1 MAKPPALVVSALA
14 TWNGK
19 ALTKGKKQISEFDKS
34 AQKLGKTFAKVF
46 GSVALVSFGKN
57 AVNAFID
64 SEKAAA
70 KLRTT
75 VSNLGLEFEQPG
87 IETYLKNLSLQFGI
101 VDESLIPGFQRLLI
115 VTKDVAQAQSLFNT
129 ALNVSAGTGKDLTA
143 VSTSLSKA
151 YLGDNAA
158 LGRLGVGLSKAQLKS
173 ASFLEVQR
181 TLNANF
187 AGQAAAAVEGY
198 AGSMAKLTV
207 AVDESKEAIGKGL
220 LDAIAA
226 LSGSNDINTFT
237 TKMVNAAEK
246 IGSAFRT
253 VGDVIGLLN
262 PNASIK
268 VGNKFVRK
276 SDVMNQNQGGYSG
289 IPGPRKAETKAI
301 KDAVS
306 LRKQENALLKAKTAI
321 DQLRDKFDIERIGL
335 MAALN
340 AATDEETKLRIKAQI
355 AILDNNEALAKKLLA
370 EMEAAEAAKKLAT
383 SFTAIGDATIEYF
396 KKLSESLVGTMG
408 YFNMSM
414 QQILAERLKESGKT
428 SIGGGMTG
436 GGFTPLTASYFQN
449 LGTQL
454 QGSSAYAGMNAG
466 QIALE
471 RARESGNRSLDVNL
485 VVSAP
490 SGNAFAQLVAESIQV
505 AGRDGYSTAPNGGL
519 P

>member
-1 MAKPPALVVSALA
+1 VPNLIVSAVSTFDNKGL
-14 TWNGK
+14 K
-19 ALTKGKKQISEFDKS
+19 KGKKEISAFDKNVQS
-34 AQKLGKTFAKVF
+34 LGKTFAKVF
-46 GSVALVSFGKN
+46 GSIALVNFGKN

-115 VTKDVAQAQSLFNT
+115 VTKDVAQAQSLFET

-181 TLNANF
+181 TLNVNF
-187 AGQAAAAVEGY
+187 AGQASAAVEGY

-226 LSGSNDINTFT
+226 LSGSNDIDTFT
-237 TKMVNAAEK
+237 VKMVNAAEK
-246 IGSAFRT
+246 IGNAFRT

-262 PNASIK
+262 PNASVK
-268 VGNKFVRK
+268 VGGKFLRK
-276 SDVMNQNQGGYSG
+276 SDMNA
-289 IPGPRKAETKAI
+289 PRLSPATSRAI
-301 KDAVS
+301 LLRQEVTQIKTGVS
-306 LRKQENALLKAKTAI
+306 LRKQENDLLKKKTAV
-321 DQLRDKFDIERIGL
+321 DLLRDKFDLERIGL
-335 MAALN
+335 TAALN
-340 AATDEETKLRIKAQI
+340 AATDDETKLRLKAQL

-370 EMEAAEAAKKLAT
+370 EMEGTKATVELTTQFYALSEAAKALLT
-383 SFTAIGDATIEYF
+383 SFGVDPSQVGPGGTIIGGLGGRSNIA
-396 KKLSESLVGTMG
+396 
-408 YFNMSM
+408 N
-414 QQILAERLKESGKT
+414 LANT
-428 SIGGGMTG
+428 SINNPAFASSGAGMDLG
-436 GGFTPLTASYFQN
+436 LALGFTPGSRTGSAAPTEVIVTVNTA
-449 LGTQL
+449 
-454 QGSSAYAGMNAG
+454 AGGDRLSQAIAETI
-466 QIALE
+466 QIATK
-471 RARESGNRSLDVNL
+471 N
-485 VVSAP
+485 
-490 SGNAFAQLVAESIQV
+490 
-505 AGRDGYSTAPNGGL
+505 GYSTVPAGQGF
-519 P
+519 